1 MVTTTRSR
9 SGRYPVSFYHRVI
22 DATAL
27 PKPCASLEDFF
38 AVISTSE
45 PPPIPSNAANLT
57 PWTKS
62 NFLAA
67 HLPGE
72 PGEGNR

>member
-1 MVTTTRSR
+1 MSSKTSSLNMKWLLTLLTLLASTAL
-9 SGRYPVSFYHRVI
+9 
-22 DATAL
+22 ATAAQPL
-27 PKPCASLEDFF
+27 AIDRQ
-38 AVISTSE
+38 TE

-67 HLPGE
+67 HLPGA